1 MIPEK
6 AKTKQFPTVDVLYR
20 PKGCVHCNFTGY
32 FGRKGIFE
40 VLPVTQA
47 IRDLIDAMA
56 TDKEIF
62 DTAVKEGMVT
72 MAQDGLIKVL
82 EGHTTM
88 DEVWAASGR
97 EDSLRDLYDAFE
109 DTSLDTEEDDA
120 MSTVPEAEVPAIAKK
135 KSPKA

>member
-1 MIPEK
+1 
-6 AKTKQFPTVDVLYR
+6 
-20 PKGCVHCNFTGY
+20 
-32 FGRKGIFE
+32 
-40 VLPVTQA
+40 
-47 IRDLIDAMA
+47 MA